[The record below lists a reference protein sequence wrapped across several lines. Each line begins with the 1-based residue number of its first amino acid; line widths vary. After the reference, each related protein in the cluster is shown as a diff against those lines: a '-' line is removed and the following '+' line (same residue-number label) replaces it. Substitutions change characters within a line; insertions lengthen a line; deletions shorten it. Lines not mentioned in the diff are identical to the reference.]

1 MAPFY
6 NLLEEN
12 EFKLLQNVFYFCQLE
27 AQGLDTETERRVSRS
42 IPLRKVRDHPKPLLI
57 RAQSLIK

>member
-42 IPLRKVRDHPKPLLI
+42 IPLRKVRDNPKPLGN
-57 RAQSLIK
+57 